1 VNIKPVIAVVGVAI
15 FGFGFGAETGAK
27 APTPQASRMQ
37 EIKDLNDLPAVLS
50 EGQGKRT
57 LLVLDI
63 DDTLLTSPEFFGSDG
78 WYEWQRALPDGNP
91 DKIRCLYDVI
101 AMNYESG
108 VQVATQADGPSIIN
122 SLKFDKIIQ
131 TSRSLASR
139 AATIRE
145 LLDAGYDLP
154 PTLAQ
159 KIDGKLYQLNPAD
172 PKSATISYHRG
183 IYMGGGQ
190 DKGTLL
196 SRLIDEGSLQYDRIV
211 FVDDGFKNIESMR
224 VAMEARKVEYRGLFF
239 TRISKAVTPDKERLA
254 EQGWVEWQQLFALT
268 FPGRFAR
275 MNAGKCGY

>member
-1 VNIKPVIAVVGVAI
+1 MRIKTVIASLGVLVLT
-15 FGFGFGAETGAK
+15 FGFGVAANAK
-27 APTPQASRMQ
+27 APQAQASKLQ
-37 EIKDLNDLPAVLS
+37 EIKDLNELPKFLA
-50 EGQGKRT
+50 EGQDKRT

-63 DDTLLTSPEFFGSDG
+63 DDTLLTSPEFFGSDS
-78 WYEWQRALPDGNP
+78 WYEWQRALPNGHP

-108 VQVATQADGPSIIN
+108 LQVPTQADAPSIIN
-122 SLKFDKIIQ
+122 SLKVDKIIQ

-145 LLDAGYDLP
+145 LLDAGYELP
-154 PTLAQ
+154 AALSA

-183 IYMGGGQ
+183 IYMGSGQ
-190 DKGTLL
+190 DKGSLL
-196 SRLIDEGSLQYDRIV
+196 TQLMKDGSLKYERVV

-224 VAMEARKVEYRGLFF
+224 VAMEKLQVEYVGLFF

-254 EQGWVEWQQLFALT
+254 EQGWVEWQHLLAMT
-268 FPGRFAR
+268 FPGRLAR
-275 MNAGKCGY
+275 MNTTCGY